1 MKRKKAHDTPHGP
14 VDPDYV
20 LDRFR
25 FHLGVYHHS
34 SADCEVTDCD
44 YCTWDDQL
52 SWWQLVYFG
61 GLLDWWMTAGRKPP
75 RDWRRRLRRRR
86 RHATRRP

>member
-1 MKRKKAHDTPHGP
+1 MNRTKAHDNLHGP

-52 SWWQLVYFG
+52 SWWQLV
-61 GLLDWWMTAGRKPP
+61 
-75 RDWRRRLRRRR
+75 
-86 RHATRRP
+86 